1 MQSPAALLALLVL
14 AVGLGGGFITYT
26 LFQDAQSADSEAP
39 EDDSANLNAR
49 IVELEREVTALRE
62 AARDPE
68 ATPERRAV
76 DPVSDARIEAAVA
89 KYLAANPV
97 DATATAKKDGK
108 KNDLGQAFLH
118 LTSDLSEKDY
128 FAAWAELRESGQ
140 VEEMVKMFEKNATNN
155 PSNPDS
161 QVQLGVAYLMQIQ
174 GMTPG
179 IETGKIATNADL
191 TFDKALKL
199 DPEHWDARFVKAQS
213 LSFWPPM
220 FGKQAEAIQHLETLR
235 GQQETKSAQDV
246 KYAQT
251 YMVLGNLYSQQG
263 KKDKAMEAWRKGATL
278 FPDHTGLRDK
288 AAGK

>member
-1 MQSPAALLALLVL
+1 MQSPAALLAFLLL
-14 AVGLGGGFITYT
+14 AVGVVGGIFTYS
-26 LFQDAQSADSEAP
+26 FYQDAQPADSEVP
-39 EDDSANLNAR
+39 DSNSANLRAR
-49 IVELEREVTALRE
+49 IVELEREVTALRQ
-62 AARDPE
+62 AAGNPE
-68 ATPERRAV
+68 TTPERRAV
-76 DPVSDARIEAAVA
+76 DPVSDARIEVAVA

-97 DATATAKKDGK
+97 DAKATAKKDGK
-108 KNDLGQAFLH
+108 KSDLGQAFLH
-118 LTSDLSEKDY
+118 LTADLSEKDY

-140 VEEMVKMFEKNATNN
+140 VEEMVKMFEKNAANN
-155 PSNPDS
+155 PNDPDS

-199 DPEHWDARFVKAQS
+199 DPEHWDARFMKAQS

-220 FGKQAEAIQHLETLR
+220 FGKQAEAIRNLETLR
-235 GQQETKSAQDV
+235 GQQEAKAGQDA

-263 KKDKAMEAWRKGATL
+263 KKDKALEAWRKGATL